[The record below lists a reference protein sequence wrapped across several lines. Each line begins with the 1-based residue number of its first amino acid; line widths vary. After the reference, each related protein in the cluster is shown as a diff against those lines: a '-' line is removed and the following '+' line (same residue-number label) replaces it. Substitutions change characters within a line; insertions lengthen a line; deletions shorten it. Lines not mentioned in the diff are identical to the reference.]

1 MFSLKGEK
9 VWLRALEPEDLD
21 FLYQIEN
28 DESIWEVSHTIAPYS
43 KWVLKQYL
51 ANAQQDIYESK
62 QLRLVICNYENEIVG
77 LIDLFD
83 FEPHHK
89 RAGLGILVHTQQR
102 NGYATEALQL
112 VLNYGFSFLG
122 INQVY
127 VNISEDNHLSINL
140 FEKFNFEL
148 IGVKKDW
155 NYVNGQFKNERM
167 YQLINPKK
175 NPFENR

>member
-28 DESIWEVSHTIAPYS
+28 DESIWEVSHTLVPYS

-62 QLRLVICNYENEIVG
+62 QLRLVICDSKNETVG

-83 FEPHHK
+83 FDPHHK
-89 RAGLGILVHTQQR
+89 RVGLGILVHTQQKK
-102 NGYATEALQL
+102 GYATEALQL
-112 VLNYGFSFLG
+112 VIAYAFSQFDL
-122 INQVY
+122 NQVY
-127 VNISEDNHLSINL
+127 VNISEDNSLSISL
-140 FEKFNFEL
+140 FENLNFKL

-167 YQLINPKK
+167 YQLINPKR

>member
-1 MFSLKGEK
+1 MFSLKGDK

-21 FLYQIEN
+21 FLYQVEN
-28 DESIWEVSHTIAPYS
+28 DESIWEVSHTLVPYS

-62 QLRLVICNYENEIVG
+62 QLRLVICNLKKEAVG

-83 FEPHHK
+83 FDPHHK
-89 RAGLGILVHTQQR
+89 RVGLGILVHTQQKK
-102 NGYATEALQL
+102 GYATEALQL
-112 VLNYGFSFLG
+112 VIAYAFSQFDL
-122 INQVY
+122 NQVY
-127 VNISEDNHLSINL
+127 VNISEDNSLSISL
-140 FEKFNFEL
+140 FENLNFKL

-167 YQLINPKK
+167 YQLINPKR

>member
-1 MFSLKGEK
+1 MFSLSGDK

-28 DESIWEVSHTIAPYS
+28 DESLWEVSHTLVPYS

-62 QLRLVICNYENEIVG
+62 QLRLVICNFNKEVVG
-77 LIDLFD
+77 FIDLFD
-83 FEPHHK
+83 FDPHHK
-89 RAGLGILVHTQQR
+89 RVGLGILVYSQQG
-102 NGYATEALQL
+102 NGYASEALQL
-112 VLNYGFSFLG
+112 VLNYVFNFLKM
-122 INQVY
+122 NQVY
-127 VNISEDNHLSINL
+127 VNISEDNLLSIKL

-148 IGVKKDW
+148 IGLKKDW
-155 NYVNGQFKNERM
+155 NFIGGEFKNERM

-175 NPFENR
+175 

>member
-28 DESIWEVSHTIAPYS
+28 DESIWEVSHTISPYS

-62 QLRLVICNYENEIVG
+62 QLRLVICDSKNETVG

-83 FEPHHK
+83 FDPHHK
-89 RAGLGILVHTQQR
+89 RVGLGILVHTQQKK
-102 NGYATEALQL
+102 GYATEALQL
-112 VLNYGFSFLG
+112 VIAYAFSQFDL
-122 INQVY
+122 NQVY
-127 VNISEDNHLSINL
+127 VNISEDNSLSISL
-140 FEKFNFEL
+140 FENLNFKL

-155 NYVNGQFKNERM
+155 NYANGQFKNERM
-167 YQLINPKK
+167 YQLINPKR